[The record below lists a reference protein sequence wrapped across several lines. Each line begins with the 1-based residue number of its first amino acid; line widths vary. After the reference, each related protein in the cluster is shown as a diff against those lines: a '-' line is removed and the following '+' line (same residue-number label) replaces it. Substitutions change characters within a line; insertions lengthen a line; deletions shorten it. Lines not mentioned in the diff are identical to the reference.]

1 MLEGTSADGVAKGGY
16 VLAEAG
22 SGTPEVILLATGSE
36 LQIAVEARTVLEAD
50 GVPTRVISMPC
61 VEWFLE

>member
-1 MLEGTSADGVAKGGY
+1 MAKGGY

-22 SGTPEVILLATGSE
+22 SGTPEVILIASGSE
-36 LQIAVEARTVLEAD
+36 LQIAVEARTVLEAEAD
-50 GVPTRVISMPC
+50 GVPTRVVSMPC